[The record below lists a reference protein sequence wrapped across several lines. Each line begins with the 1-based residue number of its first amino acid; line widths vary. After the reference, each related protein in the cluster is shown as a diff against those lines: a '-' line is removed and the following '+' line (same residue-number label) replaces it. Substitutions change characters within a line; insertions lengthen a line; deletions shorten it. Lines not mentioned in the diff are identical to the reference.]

1 MKKKR
6 FLPITIL
13 LIILI
18 SACTHYPSTP
28 IAPKENSMVINI
40 KNNSNFDFYG
50 IQVHILNYLETGING
65 NNSKIEKGDL
75 LSFELLEK
83 DMALNGEVEMY
94 VEILGSN
101 SRGKSKYNVPN
112 NKKVTLE
119 LDNKK
124 EVFFEITGDS
134 IRQADLKRVK

>member
-13 LIILI
+13 LIILLT
-18 SACTHYPSTP
+18 ACTHYPSSP

-40 KNNSNFDFYG
+40 KNSANFDFYG
-50 IQVHILNYLETGING
+50 LQAHILNHSATVVNADD
-65 NNSKIEKGDL
+65 SKIEKGDL
-75 LSFELLEK
+75 LSFELLEE
-83 DMALNGEVEMY
+83 DIPLNGIVEMN
-94 VEILGSN
+94 VEILGRN
-101 SRGKSKYNVPN
+101 SKEKSKYSVPI

-134 IRQADLKRVK
+134 IKQVNLKRVK